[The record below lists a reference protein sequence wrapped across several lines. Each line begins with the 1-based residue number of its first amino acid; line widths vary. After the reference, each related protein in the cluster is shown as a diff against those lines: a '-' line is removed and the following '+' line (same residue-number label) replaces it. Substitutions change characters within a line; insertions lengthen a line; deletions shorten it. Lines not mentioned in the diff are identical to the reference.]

1 MKILKHLVGHLVHP
15 SDSTT
20 PATVGEVQKSEERIP
35 DSTLSRVEEAV
46 EAWKEGGGHL
56 QAGLSLPRA
65 AEAIGVPRYL
75 LSAWL
80 KQQGQ
85 HYSDW
90 LTTLRISEALL
101 VLRTH
106 PDWSNETVARHCG
119 FSDRTYFQR
128 KFKQITGLT
137 PSNFL
142 KQHT

>member
-1 MKILKHLVGHLVHP
+1 MKILKHLVDHLVRQ

-35 DSTLSRVEEAV
+35 DSALSRVEQAV
-46 EAWKEGGGHL
+46 ETWKESGGHL
-56 QAGLSLPRA
+56 QTGLSLPRA
-65 AEAIGVPRYL
+65 AETIGVPRYL

-80 KQQGQ
+80 KQRGE

-90 LTTLRISEALL
+90 LTALRIGEAIL

-137 PSNFL
+137 PSNFQE
-142 KQHT
+142 QHA